1 MFVGKLDPLFSS
13 LHPCMEASSSSV
25 CRQNSQAFSLKKSL
39 GITLSGVLL
48 QLYGCKLIFEPVV
61 THVEKVSSNE
71 MKWYHYNRPYY
82 VFIFSSRVSKL

>member
-1 MFVGKLDPLFSS
+1 MAVSY
-13 LHPCMEASSSSV
+13 SSV

-48 QLYGCKLIFEPVV
+48 QLQGCKHIFGPVV

-71 MKWYHYNRPYY
+71 TNGTTIIVLIMFLFLVHGFP
-82 VFIFSSRVSKL
+82 SCDE